1 MYHALTK
8 RIARNAFE
16 DLSDRNREP
25 LLDRCAVDVR
35 HAFAGRHALGGT
47 RHSRADFRAWLERL
61 HRLFPALRF
70 HIRDI
75 LVAGPPW
82 NTRLA
87 IAWTD
92 RGVAA
97 DGVDYENEG
106 VHRLRLEW
114 GRLVAL
120 EAHLDTQHLE
130 RTLDRM
136 AAAGIDEAAADPI
149 EDS

>member
-1 MYHALTK
+1 MYHAFVK
-8 RIARNAFE
+8 RIARDAFGE
-16 DLSDRNREP
+16 LSDRNLEP
-25 LLDRCAVDVR
+25 LLERCAADVR
-35 HAFAGRHALGGT
+35 HTFAGDHALGGV
-47 RHSRADFRAWLERL
+47 RHSRAAFRSWLERL
-61 HRLFPALRF
+61 YRLFPELRF

-106 VHRLRLEW
+106 VHLLRLEW

-120 EAHLDTQHLE
+120 EAQLDTQHLE

-136 AAAGIDEAAADPI
+136 AAAGIDEAVADPI